1 LTNHQSLDSIKA
13 DRAREPPMSK
23 PTETVI
29 LDEKA
34 TEKFRK
40 EETTG
45 DVAPCNT
52 CGNDWT
58 ASNCSCGLPQ
68 DARYDW

>member
-1 LTNHQSLDSIKA
+1 MNKT
-13 DRAREPPMSK
+13 
-23 PTETVI
+23 TETVI
-29 LDEKA
+29 LDAKA
-34 TEKFRK
+34 TAKIREA
-40 EETTG
+40 ETTS

-58 ASNCSCGLPQ
+58 ASNCSCELPQ